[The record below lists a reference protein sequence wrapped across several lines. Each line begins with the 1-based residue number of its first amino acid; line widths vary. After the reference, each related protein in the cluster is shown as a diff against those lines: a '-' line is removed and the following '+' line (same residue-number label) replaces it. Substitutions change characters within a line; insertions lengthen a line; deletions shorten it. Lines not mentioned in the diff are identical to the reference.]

1 MTDPVEALILD
12 LLDWLTLRDRTYEEV
27 MDAWRTSCP
36 RLPVWEEAND
46 RGLIVREEVNGNS
59 MIGVSSSGMAL
70 LDQRKVQKTNGV
82 GLTKE
87 PQQRPRDTLDD
98 LLARCNPKAPHSKE
112 EREWLADK
120 PIGGEL
126 I

>member
-12 LLDWLTLRDRTYEEV
+12 LLDWLMVHDRTYEEV

-36 RLPVWEEAND
+36 RLPVWEDAND
-46 RGLIVREEVNGNS
+46 RGLIVQQEVNGKS
-59 MIGVSSSGMAL
+59 LVRVSSSGRAL
-70 LDQRKVQKTNGV
+70 LGQRKSQR
-82 GLTKE
+82 TKLGGSSQE
-87 PQQRPRDTLDD
+87 PQQRPRDTLDE
-98 LLARCNPKAPHSKE
+98 LLAHCNRKAPHSQE

-120 PIGGEL
+120 PAGGEL